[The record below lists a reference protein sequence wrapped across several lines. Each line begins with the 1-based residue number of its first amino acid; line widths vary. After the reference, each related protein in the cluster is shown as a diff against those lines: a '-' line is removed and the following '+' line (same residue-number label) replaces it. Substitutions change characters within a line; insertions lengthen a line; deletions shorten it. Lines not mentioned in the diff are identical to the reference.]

1 MAGGKPSD
9 ADRLQ
14 PLTAILWM
22 PRPPAR
28 VARLSGG
35 SGFVDRMVEEISDS
49 SGHHQNAASEVIRQ
63 KASGL

>member
-14 PLTAILWM
+14 PLTTILGM
-22 PRPPAR
+22 PRPPVRMAR
-28 VARLSGG
+28 PSGG
-35 SGFVDRMVEEISDS
+35 SGFVDGMVEEISES